1 LKILLESKHVLI
13 IQFKT
18 KKFKIITICWK
29 KQVPLPYSSTN
40 QHKTMD
46 SEKAQQLQYHCKT
59 KYTLINNNNNHNN
72 NDDDDDGEK
81 NELTVIAIYAKRVEE
96 EYERK
101 R

>member
-59 KYTLINNNNNHNN
+59 KYTLINNNNNHNHN
-72 NDDDDDGEK
+72 NNDDGEK
-81 NELTVIAIYAKRVEE
+81 NELTVIAILAKRVEE
-96 EYERK
+96 ECERK